1 MNFLE
6 DLFYPLRLLEN
17 KRVLLLVSGSIA
29 AYKSLELVRLL
40 FKSGASVQVV
50 MSEGAKK
57 FVTPL
62 SFEALSHHKVL
73 HDHNEKWYYNHQNA
87 LHHNHIACA
96 ANADLLIFAPLSA
109 NSLSKIAHALADNT
123 ISATF
128 LACASPKILAPSMNT
143 NMLNSPIIQSH
154 LKRLKRLKDFNHIIL
169 DTKNG
174 LLACDTK
181 GDGAMAEPLE
191 ILFKAAQTLL
201 KDAYFENREV
211 IIMGGASMEKI
222 DSVRTISNL
231 SSGIQASAL
240 ALALYFKGAKVTLI
254 ASNFPTPL
262 PKEITSVPVS
272 DTASYE
278 NALNNAANN
287 LQKHALKPLLF
298 NLAAISDYVPKTSF
312 NHKLKKSELGETLNI
327 ECVQNKDLLASINP
341 NQFVKIGFK
350 AEDDQQNAIKNA
362 QNLLKPSQDSGKDC
376 SMAALNL
383 IKDSRPFGSL
393 ENELWLFS
401 HHKTQ
406 KIPSM
411 NKLEAGFKILDFIKD
426 NAL

>member
-29 AYKSLELVRLL
+29 AYKSLELTRLL
-40 FKSGASVQVV
+40 FKSGASIQVV

-57 FVTPL
+57 FIKPL

-73 HDHNEKWYYNHQNA
+73 HDRNEKWYYNHQNK

-96 ANADLLIFAPLSA
+96 ASADLLIFAPLSA

-143 NMLNSPIIQSH
+143 NMLNSPIIQSN
-154 LKRLKRLKDFNHIIL
+154 LKRLKDSNHIIL
-169 DTKNG
+169 DTKNA

-181 GDGAMAEPLE
+181 GDGAMAELLE
-191 ILFKAAQTLL
+191 ILFKATQTLL

-211 IIMGGASMEKI
+211 IVMGGASIEKI
-222 DSVRTISNL
+222 DSVRVISNL

-262 PKEITSVPVS
+262 PKEIASVLVS

-278 NALNNAANN
+278 NALNNATKN

-298 NLAAISDYVPKTSF
+298 NLAAISDYLPKTSF
-312 NHKLKKSELGETLNI
+312 NHKLKKSKIGETLNV
-327 ECVQNKDLLASINP
+327 ECVQNKDLLAFVNP

-362 QNLLKPSQDSGKDC
+362 QNLLKPSQNNGKDC
-376 SMAALNL
+376 SVVALNL

-401 HHKTQ
+401 HKKTQ

-411 NKLEAGFKILDFIKD
+411 NKLEASFKILDFIKD

>member
-29 AYKSLELVRLL
+29 AYKSLELTRLL
-40 FKSGASVQVV
+40 FKSGASIQVV
-50 MSEGAKK
+50 MSKDAKK
-57 FVTPL
+57 FIKPL

-73 HDHNEKWYYNHQNA
+73 HDRNEKWHYNHQNK

-96 ANADLLIFAPLSA
+96 ASADLLIFAPLSA
-109 NSLSKIAHALADNT
+109 NSLSKIAHALADNIVST
-123 ISATF
+123 TF

-143 NMLNSPIIQSH
+143 NMLNSPITQSN
-154 LKRLKRLKDFNHIIL
+154 LKRLKDSNHIIL
-169 DTKNG
+169 DTQNA

-191 ILFKAAQTLL
+191 ILFKATQTLL

-211 IIMGGASMEKI
+211 IVMGGASMEKI
-222 DSVRTISNL
+222 DSVRVISNL
-231 SSGIQASAL
+231 SSGIQASTL

-254 ASNFPTPL
+254 ASSFPTPL
-262 PKEITSVPVS
+262 PKEIASVLVS

-278 NALNNAANN
+278 NALNNAAKN

-312 NHKLKKSELGETLNI
+312 NHKLKKSEIGETLNI
-327 ECVQNKDLLASINP
+327 ECVQNKDLLASVNP

-362 QNLLKPSQDSGKDC
+362 QNLLKPSQNNGKDC
-376 SMAALNL
+376 SVAALNL

-401 HHKTQ
+401 HKKTQ

-411 NKLEAGFKILDFIKD
+411 NKLEASFKILDFIKD

>member
-1 MNFLE
+1 M
-6 DLFYPLRLLEN
+6 
-17 KRVLLLVSGSIA
+17 
-29 AYKSLELVRLL
+29 
-40 FKSGASVQVV
+40 
-50 MSEGAKK
+50 
-57 FVTPL
+57 
-62 SFEALSHHKVL
+62 
-73 HDHNEKWYYNHQNA
+73 HDRNEKWYYNHQNK

-96 ANADLLIFAPLSA
+96 ASADLLIFAPLSA
-109 NSLSKIAHALADNT
+109 NSLSKIAHALADNI

-143 NMLNSPIIQSH
+143 NMLNSPITQSN
-154 LKRLKRLKDFNHIIL
+154 LKRLKDSNHIIL
-169 DTKNG
+169 DTQNG

-211 IIMGGASMEKI
+211 IIMGGASVEKI
-222 DSVRTISNL
+222 DSVRVISNL

-254 ASNFPTPL
+254 ASSFPTPL
-262 PKEITSVPVS
+262 PKEITSVSVS

-278 NALNNAANN
+278 NALNNATKN

-298 NLAAISDYVPKTSF
+298 NLAAISDYLPKTSF

-327 ECVQNKDLLASINP
+327 ECVQNKDLLASVNP

-362 QNLLKPSQDSGKDC
+362 QNLLKPSQDNGKDC
-376 SMAALNL
+376 SMVALNL

-401 HHKTQ
+401 HKKTQ

-411 NKLEAGFKILDFIKD
+411 NKLEASFKILDFIKD

>member
-29 AYKSLELVRLL
+29 AYKSLELTRLL
-40 FKSGASVQVV
+40 FKSGASIQVV
-50 MSEGAKK
+50 MSKGAKK
-57 FVTPL
+57 FIKPL

-73 HDHNEKWYYNHQNA
+73 HDRNEKWYYNHQNK

-96 ANADLLIFAPLSA
+96 ADADLLIFAPLSA
-109 NSLSKIAHALADNT
+109 NSFSKIAHALADNT

-143 NMLNSPIIQSH
+143 NMLNSPIIQSN
-154 LKRLKRLKDFNHIIL
+154 LKRLKDSNHIIL
-169 DTKNG
+169 DTKNA

-191 ILFKAAQTLL
+191 ILFKATQTLL

-211 IIMGGASMEKI
+211 IIMGGASIEKI
-222 DSVRTISNL
+222 DSVRVISNL

-254 ASNFPTPL
+254 ASSFPTPL
-262 PKEITSVPVS
+262 PKEIASVLVS

-278 NALNNAANN
+278 NALNEAAKN

-298 NLAAISDYVPKTSF
+298 NLAAISDYAPKISF
-312 NHKLKKSELGETLNI
+312 NHKLKKSEIGETLNV
-327 ECVQNKDLLASINP
+327 ECVQNKDLLASVNP

-362 QNLLKPSQDSGKDC
+362 QNLLKPSQNNGKDC
-376 SMAALNL
+376 SVIALNL

-401 HHKTQ
+401 HKKTQ

-411 NKLEAGFKILDFIKD
+411 NKLEASFKILDFIKD

>member
-29 AYKSLELVRLL
+29 AYKSLELTRLL
-40 FKSGASVQVV
+40 FKSGASIQVV
-50 MSEGAKK
+50 MSKGAKK
-57 FVTPL
+57 FIKPL

-73 HDHNEKWYYNHQNA
+73 HDRNEKWYYNHQNA

-96 ANADLLIFAPLSA
+96 ASTDLLIFAPLSA

-143 NMLNSPIIQSH
+143 NMLNSPITQSN
-154 LKRLKRLKDFNHIIL
+154 LKRLKDSNHIIL
-169 DTKNG
+169 DTKNA

-211 IIMGGASMEKI
+211 IVMGGASVEKI

-254 ASNFPTPL
+254 ASSFPTPL
-262 PKEITSVPVS
+262 PKEIASVLVS

-278 NALNNAANN
+278 NALNNAAKN
-287 LQKHALKPLLF
+287 LQQHALKPLLF
-298 NLAAISDYVPKTSF
+298 NLAAISDYAPKISF
-312 NHKLKKSELGETLNI
+312 NHKLKKSEIGETLNV

-362 QNLLKPSQDSGKDC
+362 QNLLKPSQDNGKDC
-376 SMAALNL
+376 SVVALNL

-401 HHKTQ
+401 HKKTQ

-411 NKLEAGFKILDFIKD
+411 NKLEASFKILDFIKD

>member
-29 AYKSLELVRLL
+29 AYKSLELTRLL
-40 FKSGASVQVV
+40 FKSGASIQVV

-57 FVTPL
+57 FIKPL
-62 SFEALSHHKVL
+62 SFEALSHHRVL
-73 HDHNEKWYYNHQNA
+73 HDRNEKWYYNHQNK
-87 LHHNHIACA
+87 LHHNHIACTA
-96 ANADLLIFAPLSA
+96 DADLLIFAPLSA

-143 NMLNSPIIQSH
+143 NMLNSPIIQSN
-154 LKRLKRLKDFNHIIL
+154 LKRLKDSNHIIL
-169 DTKNG
+169 DTQNA

-211 IIMGGASMEKI
+211 IIMGGASVEKI
-222 DSVRTISNL
+222 DSVRVISNL

-262 PKEITSVPVS
+262 PKEITSVLVS

-278 NALNNAANN
+278 NALNNVAKN

-298 NLAAISDYVPKTSF
+298 NLAAISDYLPKTSF
-312 NHKLKKSELGETLNI
+312 NHKLKKSKIGETLNI
-327 ECVQNKDLLASINP
+327 ECVQNKDLLASVNP

-362 QNLLKPSQDSGKDC
+362 QNLLKPSQDNGKDC
-376 SMAALNL
+376 SVAALNL

-401 HHKTQ
+401 HKKTQ

-411 NKLEAGFKILDFIKD
+411 NKLEASFKILDFIKD

>member
-29 AYKSLELVRLL
+29 AYKSLELTRLL
-40 FKSGASVQVV
+40 FKSGASIQVV
-50 MSEGAKK
+50 MSKGAKK
-57 FVTPL
+57 FIKPL

-73 HDHNEKWYYNHQNA
+73 HDRNEKWYYNHQNK

-96 ANADLLIFAPLSA
+96 ASADLLIFAPLSA

-123 ISATF
+123 ISTTF

-143 NMLNSPIIQSH
+143 NMLNSPITQSN
-154 LKRLKRLKDFNHIIL
+154 LKRLKDSNHIIL
-169 DTKNG
+169 DTQNA

-211 IIMGGASMEKI
+211 IVMGGASIEKI
-222 DSVRTISNL
+222 DSVRVISNL

-254 ASNFPTPL
+254 ASSFPTPL
-262 PKEITSVPVS
+262 PKEITSVLVS

-278 NALNNAANN
+278 NALNNATKN

-298 NLAAISDYVPKTSF
+298 NLAAISDYTPKTSF
-312 NHKLKKSELGETLNI
+312 NYKLKKSEIGETLNV
-327 ECVQNKDLLASINP
+327 ECVQNKDLLASVNP

-362 QNLLKPSQDSGKDC
+362 QNLLKPSQDNGKDC
-376 SMAALNL
+376 SVVALNL

-401 HHKTQ
+401 HKKTQ

-411 NKLEAGFKILDFIKD
+411 NKLEASFKILDFIKD

>member
-29 AYKSLELVRLL
+29 AYKSLELTRLL
-40 FKSGASVQVV
+40 FKSGASIQVV
-50 MSEGAKK
+50 MSEGAQK
-57 FVTPL
+57 FIKPL
-62 SFEALSHHKVL
+62 SFEALSHHRVL
-73 HDHNEKWYYNHQNA
+73 HDRNEKWYYNHQNK

-96 ANADLLIFAPLSA
+96 ASADLLIFAPLSA
-109 NSLSKIAHALADNT
+109 NSLSKIAHALADNI

-143 NMLNSPIIQSH
+143 NMLNSPIIQSN
-154 LKRLKRLKDFNHIIL
+154 LKRLKDSNHIIL
-169 DTKNG
+169 DTQNA

-191 ILFKAAQTLL
+191 ILFKATQTLL

-211 IIMGGASMEKI
+211 IVMGGASVEKI
-222 DSVRTISNL
+222 DSVRIISNL

-254 ASNFPTPL
+254 ASSFPTPL
-262 PKEITSVPVS
+262 PKEITSVLVS
-272 DTASYE
+272 DTTSYE
-278 NALNNAANN
+278 NALNNAAKN

-312 NHKLKKSELGETLNI
+312 SHKLKKSELGETLNV
-327 ECVQNKDLLASINP
+327 ECVQNKDLLASVNP

-362 QNLLKPSQDSGKDC
+362 QNLLKPSQDNGKDC
-376 SMAALNL
+376 SVVALNL

-401 HHKTQ
+401 HKKTQ

-411 NKLEAGFKILDFIKD
+411 NKLEASFKILDFIKD

>member
-29 AYKSLELVRLL
+29 AYKSLELTRLL
-40 FKSGASVQVV
+40 FKSGASIQVV

-57 FVTPL
+57 FIKPL

-73 HDHNEKWYYNHQNA
+73 HDRNEKWYYNHQNK

-96 ANADLLIFAPLSA
+96 ASADLLIFAPLSA
-109 NSLSKIAHALADNT
+109 NSLSKIAHALADN
-123 ISATF
+123 IVSATF

-143 NMLNSPIIQSH
+143 NMLNSPITQSN
-154 LKRLKRLKDFNHIIL
+154 LKRLKDTNHIIL
-169 DTKNG
+169 DTKNA

-211 IIMGGASMEKI
+211 IIMGGASVEKI
-222 DSVRTISNL
+222 DSVRVISNL

-254 ASNFPTPL
+254 ASSFPTPL
-262 PKEITSVPVS
+262 PKEIASVLVS

-278 NALNNAANN
+278 NALNNAAKN

-298 NLAAISDYVPKTSF
+298 NLAAISDYLPKTSF
-312 NHKLKKSELGETLNI
+312 NHKLKKSEIGETLNV
-327 ECVQNKDLLASINP
+327 ECVQNKDLLASVNP

-362 QNLLKPSQDSGKDC
+362 QNLLKPSQDNGKDC
-376 SMAALNL
+376 SVAALNL

-401 HHKTQ
+401 HKKTQ

-411 NKLEAGFKILDFIKD
+411 NKLEASFKILDFIKD

>member
-29 AYKSLELVRLL
+29 AYKSLELTRLL
-40 FKSGASVQVV
+40 FKSGASIQVV

-57 FVTPL
+57 FIKPL

-73 HDHNEKWYYNHQNA
+73 HDRNEKWYYNHQNK
-87 LHHNHIACA
+87 LHHNHIACTA
-96 ANADLLIFAPLSA
+96 SADLLIFAPLSA

-143 NMLNSPIIQSH
+143 NMLNSPIIQSN
-154 LKRLKRLKDFNHIIL
+154 LKRLKDSNHIIL
-169 DTKNG
+169 DTQNA

-191 ILFKAAQTLL
+191 ILFKASQTLL

-211 IIMGGASMEKI
+211 IVMGGASVEKI
-222 DSVRTISNL
+222 DSVRVISNL

-262 PKEITSVPVS
+262 PKEIASVLVS

-278 NALNNAANN
+278 NALNNAAKN

-298 NLAAISDYVPKTSF
+298 NLAAISDYLPKTSF
-312 NHKLKKSELGETLNI
+312 SHKLKKSELGETLNV
-327 ECVQNKDLLASINP
+327 ECVQNKDLLASVNP

-362 QNLLKPSQDSGKDC
+362 QNLLKPSQDNGKDC
-376 SMAALNL
+376 SVVALNL

-393 ENELWLFS
+393 DNELWLFS
-401 HHKTQ
+401 HKKTQ

-411 NKLEAGFKILDFIKD
+411 NKLEASFKILDFIKD

>member
-29 AYKSLELVRLL
+29 AYKSLELTRLL
-40 FKSGASVQVV
+40 FKSGASIQVV

-57 FVTPL
+57 FIKPL

-73 HDHNEKWYYNHQNA
+73 HDRNEKWYYNHQNK

-96 ANADLLIFAPLSA
+96 ASADLLIFAPLSA

-143 NMLNSPIIQSH
+143 NMLNSPIIQSN
-154 LKRLKRLKDFNHIIL
+154 LKRLKDSNHIIL
-169 DTKNG
+169 DTKNA

-211 IIMGGASMEKI
+211 IVMGGASIEKI
-222 DSVRTISNL
+222 DSVRVISNL

-262 PKEITSVPVS
+262 PKEIASVLVS

-278 NALNNAANN
+278 NALNNATKN

-298 NLAAISDYVPKTSF
+298 NLAAISDYLPKTSF
-312 NHKLKKSELGETLNI
+312 SHKLKKSEIGETLNV
-327 ECVQNKDLLASINP
+327 ECVQNKDLLASVNP

-362 QNLLKPSQDSGKDC
+362 QNLLKPSQDNGKDC
-376 SMAALNL
+376 SVAALNL

-401 HHKTQ
+401 HKKTQ

-411 NKLEAGFKILDFIKD
+411 NKLEASFKILDFIKD

>member
-17 KRVLLLVSGSIA
+17 KCVLLLVSGSIA

-40 FKSGASVQVV
+40 FKSGASIQVV
-50 MSEGAKK
+50 MSKGAQK
-57 FVTPL
+57 FIKPL

-73 HDHNEKWYYNHQNA
+73 HDRNEKWYYNHQNA

-96 ANADLLIFAPLSA
+96 ASADLLIFAPLSA
-109 NSLSKIAHALADNT
+109 NSLSKIAHALADNIVST
-123 ISATF
+123 TF

-143 NMLNSPIIQSH
+143 NMLNSPITQSN
-154 LKRLKRLKDFNHIIL
+154 LKRLKDSNHIIL
-169 DTKNG
+169 DTQNG

-211 IIMGGASMEKI
+211 IVMGGASMEKI
-222 DSVRTISNL
+222 DSVRIISNL

-262 PKEITSVPVS
+262 PKEITSVSVS

-298 NLAAISDYVPKTSF
+298 NLAAISDYLPKTSF
-312 NHKLKKSELGETLNI
+312 KHKLKKSEIGETLNI
-327 ECVQNKDLLASINP
+327 ECVQNKDLLASVNP

-362 QNLLKPSQDSGKDC
+362 QNLLKPFQDNGKDC
-376 SMAALNL
+376 SVAALNL

-401 HHKTQ
+401 HQKTQ

-411 NKLEAGFKILDFIKD
+411 NKLEASFKILDFIKD

>member
-17 KRVLLLVSGSIA
+17 KHVLLLVSGSIA
-29 AYKSLELVRLL
+29 AYKSLELTRLL
-40 FKSGASVQVV
+40 FKSGASIQVV
-50 MSEGAKK
+50 MSKGAKK
-57 FVTPL
+57 FIKPL

-73 HDHNEKWYYNHQNA
+73 HDRNEKWYYNHQNK

-96 ANADLLIFAPLSA
+96 ASADLLIFAPLSA

-143 NMLNSPIIQSH
+143 NMLNSPIIQSN
-154 LKRLKRLKDFNHIIL
+154 LKRLKDSNHIIL
-169 DTKNG
+169 DTKNA

-191 ILFKAAQTLL
+191 ILFKASQTLL

-211 IIMGGASMEKI
+211 IVMGGASIEKI
-222 DSVRTISNL
+222 DSVRVISNL

-254 ASNFPTPL
+254 ASSFPTPL
-262 PKEITSVPVS
+262 PKEIASVLVS

-278 NALNNAANN
+278 NALNNAAKN

-298 NLAAISDYVPKTSF
+298 NLAAISDYLPKTSF
-312 NHKLKKSELGETLNI
+312 NHKLKKSELGETLNV
-327 ECVQNKDLLASINP
+327 ECVQNKDLLASVNP

-362 QNLLKPSQDSGKDC
+362 QNLLKPSQDNGKDC
-376 SMAALNL
+376 SVAALNL

-401 HHKTQ
+401 HKKTQ

-411 NKLEAGFKILDFIKD
+411 NKLEASFKILDFIKD

>member
-29 AYKSLELVRLL
+29 AYKSLELTRLL
-40 FKSGASVQVV
+40 FKSGASIQVV
-50 MSEGAKK
+50 MSKSAKK
-57 FVTPL
+57 FIKPL

-73 HDHNEKWYYNHQNA
+73 HDRNEKWYYNHQNA

-96 ANADLLIFAPLSA
+96 ASADLLIFAPLSA
-109 NSLSKIAHALADNT
+109 NSLSKITHALADNT

-143 NMLNSPIIQSH
+143 NMLHSPIIQSH
-154 LKRLKRLKDFNHIIL
+154 LKRLKDSNHIVL
-169 DTKNG
+169 DTQNA

-191 ILFKAAQTLL
+191 ILFKATQTLL

-211 IIMGGASMEKI
+211 IIMGGASIEKI
-222 DSVRTISNL
+222 DSVRVISNL

-262 PKEITSVPVS
+262 PKEITSVLVS

-278 NALNNAANN
+278 NALNSAANN

-312 NHKLKKSELGETLNI
+312 NHKLKKSEIGETLNI
-327 ECVQNKDLLASINP
+327 ECVQNKDLLASVNP

-350 AEDDQQNAIKNA
+350 AEDDQQNAMQNA
-362 QNLLKPSQDSGKDC
+362 QNLLKPFQDNGKDC
-376 SMAALNL
+376 SVAALNL

-401 HHKTQ
+401 HKKTQ

-411 NKLEAGFKILDFIKD
+411 NKLEASFKILDFIKD

>member
-40 FKSGASVQVV
+40 FKSGASIQVV

-57 FVTPL
+57 FIKPL

-73 HDHNEKWYYNHQNA
+73 HDRNEKWYYNHQNK

-96 ANADLLIFAPLSA
+96 ASADLLIFAPLSA

-143 NMLNSPIIQSH
+143 NMLNSPIIQSN
-154 LKRLKRLKDFNHIIL
+154 LKRLKDSNHIIL
-169 DTKNG
+169 DTKNA

-191 ILFKAAQTLL
+191 ILFKASQTLL

-211 IIMGGASMEKI
+211 IVMGGASVEKI
-222 DSVRTISNL
+222 DSVRVISNL

-254 ASNFPTPL
+254 ASSFPTPL
-262 PKEITSVPVS
+262 PKEIASVLVS

-278 NALNNAANN
+278 NALNKTAKN
-287 LQKHALKPLLF
+287 LKKHALKPLLF
-298 NLAAISDYVPKTSF
+298 NLAAISDYLPKTSF
-312 NHKLKKSELGETLNI
+312 NHKLKKSELGETLNV
-327 ECVQNKDLLASINP
+327 ECVQNKDLLASVNP

-362 QNLLKPSQDSGKDC
+362 QNLLKPSQDNGKDC
-376 SMAALNL
+376 SVAALNL

-401 HHKTQ
+401 HKKTQ

-411 NKLEAGFKILDFIKD
+411 NKLEASFKILDFIKD

>member
-29 AYKSLELVRLL
+29 AYKSLELTRLL
-40 FKSGASVQVV
+40 FKSGASIQVV
-50 MSEGAKK
+50 MSKGAKK
-57 FVTPL
+57 FIKPL

-73 HDHNEKWYYNHQNA
+73 HDRNEKWYYNHQNK

-96 ANADLLIFAPLSA
+96 ASADLLIFAPLSA

-143 NMLNSPIIQSH
+143 NMLNSPITQSN
-154 LKRLKRLKDFNHIIL
+154 LKRLKDSNHIIL
-169 DTKNG
+169 DTKNA

-211 IIMGGASMEKI
+211 IVMGGASMEKI
-222 DSVRTISNL
+222 DSVRVISNL

-254 ASNFPTPL
+254 ASSFPTPL
-262 PKEITSVPVS
+262 PKEIISVLVS

-278 NALNNAANN
+278 NALNNAAKN

-298 NLAAISDYVPKTSF
+298 NLAAISDYTPKISF
-312 NHKLKKSELGETLNI
+312 NHKLKKSEIGETLNI
-327 ECVQNKDLLASINP
+327 ECVQNKDLLASVNP

-362 QNLLKPSQDSGKDC
+362 QNLLKPSQDNGKDC
-376 SMAALNL
+376 SVAALNL

-393 ENELWLFS
+393 DNELWLFS
-401 HHKTQ
+401 HKKTQ

-411 NKLEAGFKILDFIKD
+411 NKLEASFKILDFIKD

>member
-17 KRVLLLVSGSIA
+17 RRVLLLVSGSIA
-29 AYKSLELVRLL
+29 AYKSLELTRLL
-40 FKSGASVQVV
+40 FKSGASIQVV
-50 MSEGAKK
+50 MSEGAQK
-57 FVTPL
+57 FIKPL

-73 HDHNEKWYYNHQNA
+73 HDRNEKWYYNHQNK

-96 ANADLLIFAPLSA
+96 ASADLLIFAPLSA

-143 NMLNSPIIQSH
+143 NMLNSPIIQSN
-154 LKRLKRLKDFNHIIL
+154 LKRLKDSNHIIL
-169 DTKNG
+169 DTKNA

-181 GDGAMAEPLE
+181 GDGAMVEPLE
-191 ILFKAAQTLL
+191 ILFKASQTLL

-211 IIMGGASMEKI
+211 IVMGGASIEKI
-222 DSVRTISNL
+222 DSVRVISNL

-254 ASNFPTPL
+254 ASSFPTPL
-262 PKEITSVPVS
+262 PKEIASVLVS

-278 NALNNAANN
+278 NALNNAAKN

-298 NLAAISDYVPKTSF
+298 NLAAISDYLPKTSF
-312 NHKLKKSELGETLNI
+312 NHKLKKSELGETLNV

-362 QNLLKPSQDSGKDC
+362 QNLLKPSQDNGKDC
-376 SMAALNL
+376 SVAALNL

-401 HHKTQ
+401 HKKTQ

-411 NKLEAGFKILDFIKD
+411 NKLEASFKILDFIKD

>member
-40 FKSGASVQVV
+40 FKSGASIQVV
-50 MSEGAKK
+50 MSKGAKK
-57 FVTPL
+57 FIKPL

-96 ANADLLIFAPLSA
+96 ANSDLLIFAPLSA

-154 LKRLKRLKDFNHIIL
+154 LKRLKDFNHIIL
-169 DTKNG
+169 DTQNG

-181 GDGAMAEPLE
+181 GNGAMAEPLE

-201 KDAYFENREV
+201 KDAYFTNREA
-211 IIMGGASMEKI
+211 IIMGGASIEKI

-262 PKEITSVPVS
+262 PKEITSVLVS

-287 LQKHALKPLLF
+287 KHALKPLLL

-362 QNLLKPSQDSGKDC
+362 QNLLKPSQDNGKDC
-376 SMAALNL
+376 SMVALNL

>member
-29 AYKSLELVRLL
+29 AYKSLELTRLL
-40 FKSGASVQVV
+40 FKSGASIQVV
-50 MSEGAKK
+50 MSKGAKK
-57 FVTPL
+57 FIKPL

-73 HDHNEKWYYNHQNA
+73 HDRNEKWYYNHQNK
-87 LHHNHIACA
+87 LHHNHIACTA
-96 ANADLLIFAPLSA
+96 SADLLIFAPLSA
-109 NSLSKIAHALADNT
+109 NSLSKIAHALADN
-123 ISATF
+123 IVSATF

-154 LKRLKRLKDFNHIIL
+154 LKRLKDSNHIIL

-211 IIMGGASMEKI
+211 IVMGGASVEKI
-222 DSVRTISNL
+222 DSVRVISNL

-254 ASNFPTPL
+254 TSNFPTPL
-262 PKEITSVPVS
+262 PKEIASVLVS

-298 NLAAISDYVPKTSF
+298 NLAAISDYAPKISF
-312 NHKLKKSELGETLNI
+312 NHKLKKSEIGETLNI
-327 ECVQNKDLLASINP
+327 ECVQNKDLLASVNP

-362 QNLLKPSQDSGKDC
+362 QNLLKPSQDNGKDC
-376 SMAALNL
+376 SVAALNL

-401 HHKTQ
+401 HKKTQ

-411 NKLEAGFKILDFIKD
+411 NKLEASFKILDFIKD

>member
-29 AYKSLELVRLL
+29 AYKSLELTRLL
-40 FKSGASVQVV
+40 FKSGASIQVV
-50 MSEGAKK
+50 MSKGAQK
-57 FVTPL
+57 FIKPL

-73 HDHNEKWYYNHQNA
+73 HDRNEKWYYNHQNK

-96 ANADLLIFAPLSA
+96 ASADLLIFAPLSA

-143 NMLNSPIIQSH
+143 NMLNSPITQSN
-154 LKRLKRLKDFNHIIL
+154 LKRLKDSNHIIL
-169 DTKNG
+169 DTKNA

-191 ILFKAAQTLL
+191 ILFKATQTLL

-211 IIMGGASMEKI
+211 IVMGGASVEKI
-222 DSVRTISNL
+222 DSVRVISNL

-254 ASNFPTPL
+254 ASSFPTPL
-262 PKEITSVPVS
+262 PKEIASVLVS

-278 NALNNAANN
+278 NALNNAAKN

-298 NLAAISDYVPKTSF
+298 NLAAISDYLPKTSF
-312 NHKLKKSELGETLNI
+312 NHKLKKSEIGETLNV
-327 ECVQNKDLLASINP
+327 ECVQNKDLLASVNP

-362 QNLLKPSQDSGKDC
+362 QNLLKPSQDNGKDC
-376 SMAALNL
+376 SVAALNL

-393 ENELWLFS
+393 DNELWLFS
-401 HHKTQ
+401 HKKTQ

-411 NKLEAGFKILDFIKD
+411 NKLEASFKILDFIKD

>member
-109 NSLSKIAHALADNT
+109 NSLSKIAHALADNI

-154 LKRLKRLKDFNHIIL
+154 LKRLKDFNHIIL
-169 DTKNG
+169 DTQNG

-181 GDGAMAEPLE
+181 GNGAMAEPLE
-191 ILFKAAQTLL
+191 ILFKATQTLL
-201 KDAYFENREV
+201 KDAYFTNREA
-211 IIMGGASMEKI
+211 IIMGGASIEKI

-262 PKEITSVPVS
+262 PKEIKSVPVS

-287 LQKHALKPLLF
+287 KHALKPLLF

-362 QNLLKPSQDSGKDC
+362 QNLLKPFKDNGKDC

>member
-40 FKSGASVQVV
+40 FKSGASIQVV
-50 MSEGAKK
+50 MSKGAKK
-57 FVTPL
+57 FIKPL

-73 HDHNEKWYYNHQNA
+73 HDRNEKWYYNHQNK

-96 ANADLLIFAPLSA
+96 TSADLLIFAPLSA

-143 NMLNSPIIQSH
+143 NMLNSPITQSN
-154 LKRLKRLKDFNHIIL
+154 LKRLKDSNHIIL
-169 DTKNG
+169 DTQNA

-181 GDGAMAEPLE
+181 GDGAMADPLE
-191 ILFKAAQTLL
+191 ILFKATQTLL

-211 IIMGGASMEKI
+211 IVMGGASVEKI

-254 ASNFPTPL
+254 ASSFPTPL
-262 PKEITSVPVS
+262 PKEIASVLVS

-278 NALNNAANN
+278 NALNNAAKN

-298 NLAAISDYVPKTSF
+298 NLAAISDYLPKMSF
-312 NHKLKKSELGETLNI
+312 NHKLKKSEIGETLNI
-327 ECVQNKDLLASINP
+327 ECVQNKDLLASVNP

-350 AEDDQQNAIKNA
+350 AEDDQQNAIKNV
-362 QNLLKPSQDSGKDC
+362 QNLLKPSQDNGKDC
-376 SMAALNL
+376 SVAALNL

-393 ENELWLFS
+393 DNELWLFS
-401 HHKTQ
+401 HKKTQ

-411 NKLEAGFKILDFIKD
+411 NKLEASFKILDFIKD

>member
-1 MNFLE
+1 M
-6 DLFYPLRLLEN
+6 
-17 KRVLLLVSGSIA
+17 SGSIA
-29 AYKSLELVRLL
+29 AYKSLELTRLL
-40 FKSGASVQVV
+40 FKSGASIQVV
-50 MSEGAKK
+50 MSEGVQK
-57 FVTPL
+57 FIKPL

-73 HDHNEKWYYNHQNA
+73 HDRNEKWYYNHQNK

-96 ANADLLIFAPLSA
+96 ASADLLIFAPLSA
-109 NSLSKIAHALADNT
+109 NSLSKIAHALADNI

-154 LKRLKRLKDFNHIIL
+154 LKRLKDSNHIIL
-169 DTKNG
+169 DTQNA

-211 IIMGGASMEKI
+211 IVMGGASVEKI
-222 DSVRTISNL
+222 DSVRVISNL

-254 ASNFPTPL
+254 ASSFPTPL

-278 NALNNAANN
+278 NALNNAAKN

-312 NHKLKKSELGETLNI
+312 NHKLKKSEIGETLNV
-327 ECVQNKDLLASINP
+327 ECVQNRDLLASVNP

-362 QNLLKPSQDSGKDC
+362 QNLLKPSQNNGKDC
-376 SMAALNL
+376 SVAALNL

-401 HHKTQ
+401 HKKTQ

-411 NKLEAGFKILDFIKD
+411 NKLEASFKILDFIKD

>member
-29 AYKSLELVRLL
+29 AYKSLELTRLL
-40 FKSGASVQVV
+40 FKSGASIQVV
-50 MSEGAKK
+50 MSKGAKK
-57 FVTPL
+57 FIKPL

-73 HDHNEKWYYNHQNA
+73 HDRNEKWYYDYQNK

-96 ANADLLIFAPLSA
+96 ASTDLLIFAPLSA
-109 NSLSKIAHALADNT
+109 NSLSKIAHALADN
-123 ISATF
+123 IVSATF
-128 LACASPKILAPSMNT
+128 LACPSPKILAPSMNT
-143 NMLNSPIIQSH
+143 NMLNSPITQSN
-154 LKRLKRLKDFNHIIL
+154 LKRLKDSNHIIL
-169 DTKNG
+169 DTQNA

-211 IIMGGASMEKI
+211 IVMGGASVEKI

-254 ASNFPTPL
+254 ASSFPTPL
-262 PKEITSVPVS
+262 PKEITSVLVS

-278 NALNNAANN
+278 NALNNAAKN

-298 NLAAISDYVPKTSF
+298 NLAAISDYLPKTSF
-312 NHKLKKSELGETLNI
+312 NYKLKKSEIGETLNI
-327 ECVQNKDLLASINP
+327 ECVQNKDLLASVNP

-362 QNLLKPSQDSGKDC
+362 QNLLKPSQDNGKDC
-376 SMAALNL
+376 SVVALNL

-393 ENELWLFS
+393 DNELWLFS
-401 HHKTQ
+401 HK
-406 KIPSM
+406 KPKKS
-411 NKLEAGFKILDFIKD
+411 LP
-426 NAL
+426 

>member
-29 AYKSLELVRLL
+29 AYKSLELTRLL
-40 FKSGASVQVV
+40 FKSGASIQVV
-50 MSEGAKK
+50 MSEGAQK
-57 FVTPL
+57 FIKPL

-73 HDHNEKWYYNHQNA
+73 HDRNEKWYYNHQNK

-96 ANADLLIFAPLSA
+96 ASADLLIFAPLSA

-143 NMLNSPIIQSH
+143 NMLNSSITQSN
-154 LKRLKRLKDFNHIIL
+154 LKRLKDSNHIIL
-169 DTKNG
+169 DTKNA

-191 ILFKAAQTLL
+191 ILFKASQTLL

-211 IIMGGASMEKI
+211 IVMGGASVEKI
-222 DSVRTISNL
+222 DSVRVISNL

-240 ALALYFKGAKVTLI
+240 AIALYFKGAKVTLI

-262 PKEITSVPVS
+262 PKEITSVLVS

-278 NALNNAANN
+278 NALNNAAKN

-312 NHKLKKSELGETLNI
+312 NHKLKKSEIGQTLNV
-327 ECVQNKDLLASINP
+327 ECVQNKDLLASVNP

-362 QNLLKPSQDSGKDC
+362 QNLLKPSQDNGKDC
-376 SMAALNL
+376 SVVALNL

-401 HHKTQ
+401 HKKTQ

-411 NKLEAGFKILDFIKD
+411 NKLEASFKILDFIKD

>member
-29 AYKSLELVRLL
+29 AYKSLELTRLL
-40 FKSGASVQVV
+40 FKSGASIQVV
-50 MSEGAKK
+50 MSEGAQK
-57 FVTPL
+57 FIKPL

-73 HDHNEKWYYNHQNA
+73 HDRNEKWYYNHQNK

-96 ANADLLIFAPLSA
+96 ADADLLIFAPLSA
-109 NSLSKIAHALADNT
+109 NSLSKIAHALADNI

-143 NMLNSPIIQSH
+143 NMLNSPITQSN
-154 LKRLKRLKDFNHIIL
+154 LKRLKDSNHIIL
-169 DTKNG
+169 DTQNA

-191 ILFKAAQTLL
+191 ILFKATQTLL

-211 IIMGGASMEKI
+211 IVMGGASIEKI
-222 DSVRTISNL
+222 DSVRVISNL

-262 PKEITSVPVS
+262 PKEIASVLVS

-278 NALNNAANN
+278 NALNNAAKN

-298 NLAAISDYVPKTSF
+298 NLAAISDYLPKTSF
-312 NHKLKKSELGETLNI
+312 NHKLKKSELGQTLNV
-327 ECVQNKDLLASINP
+327 ECVQNKDLLASVNP

-362 QNLLKPSQDSGKDC
+362 QNLLKPSQDNGKDC
-376 SMAALNL
+376 SVVALNL

-401 HHKTQ
+401 HKKTQ

-411 NKLEAGFKILDFIKD
+411 NKLEASFKILDFIKD

>member
-40 FKSGASVQVV
+40 FKSGASIQVV
-50 MSEGAKK
+50 MSKGAKK
-57 FVTPL
+57 FIKPL

-73 HDHNEKWYYNHQNA
+73 HDRNEKWYYNHQNA

-96 ANADLLIFAPLSA
+96 ASADLLIFAPLSA
-109 NSLSKIAHALADNT
+109 NSLSKIAHALADN
-123 ISATF
+123 IVSATF

-143 NMLNSPIIQSH
+143 NMLNSPITQSN
-154 LKRLKRLKDFNHIIL
+154 LKRLKDSNHIVL

-211 IIMGGASMEKI
+211 IVMGGASVEKI
-222 DSVRTISNL
+222 DSVRIISNL

-254 ASNFPTPL
+254 ASSFPTPL

-298 NLAAISDYVPKTSF
+298 NLAAISDYLPKTSF
-312 NHKLKKSELGETLNI
+312 NYKLKKSEIGETLNV
-327 ECVQNKDLLASINP
+327 ECVQNKDLLASVNS

-362 QNLLKPSQDSGKDC
+362 QNLLKPFKDNGKDC
-376 SMAALNL
+376 SVAALNL

-411 NKLEAGFKILDFIKD
+411 NKLEASFKILDFIKD

>member
-29 AYKSLELVRLL
+29 AYKSLELTRLL
-40 FKSGASVQVV
+40 FKSGASIQVV
-50 MSEGAKK
+50 MSKGAKK
-57 FVTPL
+57 FIKPL

-73 HDHNEKWYYNHQNA
+73 HDRNEKWYYNHQNA

-96 ANADLLIFAPLSA
+96 ASADLLIFAPLSA

-143 NMLNSPIIQSH
+143 NMLNSPITQSN
-154 LKRLKRLKDFNHIIL
+154 LKRLKDSNHIIL
-169 DTKNG
+169 DTKNA

-211 IIMGGASMEKI
+211 IVMGGASVEKI

-254 ASNFPTPL
+254 ASSFPTPL
-262 PKEITSVPVS
+262 PKEIASVLVS

-278 NALNNAANN
+278 NALNNAAKN
-287 LQKHALKPLLF
+287 LQQHALKPLLF
-298 NLAAISDYVPKTSF
+298 NLAAISDYAPKISF
-312 NHKLKKSELGETLNI
+312 NHKLKKSEIGETLNV

-362 QNLLKPSQDSGKDC
+362 QNLLKPSQDNGKDC
-376 SMAALNL
+376 SVVALNL

-401 HHKTQ
+401 HKKTQ

-411 NKLEAGFKILDFIKD
+411 NKLEASFKILDFIKD

>member
-29 AYKSLELVRLL
+29 AYKSLELTRLL
-40 FKSGASVQVV
+40 FKSGASIQVV

-57 FVTPL
+57 FIKPL

-73 HDHNEKWYYNHQNA
+73 HDRNEKWYYNHQNK

-96 ANADLLIFAPLSA
+96 ANSDLLIFAPLSA
-109 NSLSKIAHALADNT
+109 NSLSKIAHALADN
-123 ISATF
+123 IVSATF

-143 NMLNSPIIQSH
+143 NMLNSPITQSN
-154 LKRLKRLKDFNHIIL
+154 LKRLKDSNHIIL
-169 DTKNG
+169 DTQNG

-181 GDGAMAEPLE
+181 GEGAMAEPLE
-191 ILFKAAQTLL
+191 ILFKATQTLL

-211 IIMGGASMEKI
+211 IIMGGASVEKI

-262 PKEITSVPVS
+262 PKEIASVLVS

-278 NALNNAANN
+278 NALNNAAKN

-298 NLAAISDYVPKTSF
+298 NLAAISDYLPKTSF
-312 NHKLKKSELGETLNI
+312 NHKLKKSEIGETLNI
-327 ECVQNKDLLASINP
+327 ECVQNKDLLASVDP

-362 QNLLKPSQDSGKDC
+362 QNLLKPFQDNGKDC
-376 SMAALNL
+376 SVAALNL

-401 HHKTQ
+401 HKKTQ

-411 NKLEAGFKILDFIKD
+411 NKLEASFKILDFIKD

>member
-29 AYKSLELVRLL
+29 AYKSLELTRLL
-40 FKSGASVQVV
+40 FKSGASIQVV
-50 MSEGAKK
+50 MSESAQK
-57 FVTPL
+57 FIKPL

-73 HDHNEKWYYNHQNA
+73 HDRNEKWYYNHQNK

-96 ANADLLIFAPLSA
+96 ASADLLIFAPLSA

-143 NMLNSPIIQSH
+143 NMLNSPIIQSN
-154 LKRLKRLKDFNHIIL
+154 LKRLKDSNHIIL
-169 DTKNG
+169 DTKNA

-211 IIMGGASMEKI
+211 IVMGGASVEKI
-222 DSVRTISNL
+222 DSVRVISNL

-254 ASNFPTPL
+254 ASSFPTPL
-262 PKEITSVPVS
+262 PKEIASVLVS

-278 NALNNAANN
+278 NALNNAAKN

-298 NLAAISDYVPKTSF
+298 NLAAISDYLPKTSF
-312 NHKLKKSELGETLNI
+312 NHKLKKSEIGETLNV
-327 ECVQNKDLLASINP
+327 ECVQNKDLLASVNP

-362 QNLLKPSQDSGKDC
+362 QNLLKPSQDNGKDC
-376 SMAALNL
+376 SVAALNL

-401 HHKTQ
+401 HK
-406 KIPSM
+406 KPKKSPP
-411 NKLEAGFKILDFIKD
+411 
-426 NAL
+426 

>member
-50 MSEGAKK
+50 MSKGAKK
-57 FVTPL
+57 FIKPL

-73 HDHNEKWYYNHQNA
+73 HDRNEKWYYNHQNK

-109 NSLSKIAHALADNT
+109 NSLSKIAHALADNIVST
-123 ISATF
+123 TF

-143 NMLNSPIIQSH
+143 NMLNSPIVQSH
-154 LKRLKRLKDFNHIIL
+154 LKRLKDSNHIIL
-169 DTKNG
+169 DTKNA

-201 KDAYFENREV
+201 KDSYFENREV
-211 IIMGGASMEKI
+211 IVMGGASIEKI
-222 DSVRTISNL
+222 DSVRVISNL
-231 SSGIQASAL
+231 SSGIQASTL

-254 ASNFPTPL
+254 ASSFPTPL
-262 PKEITSVPVS
+262 PKGIKSVLVS

-278 NALNNAANN
+278 NALNNAAKN

-298 NLAAISDYVPKTSF
+298 NLAAISDYLPKTSF

-327 ECVQNKDLLASINP
+327 ECVQNKDLLASVNP

-350 AEDDQQNAIKNA
+350 AEDDQQNTMQNA
-362 QNLLKPSQDSGKDC
+362 QNLLKPFQDNGKDC
-376 SMAALNL
+376 SVAALNL

-401 HHKTQ
+401 HKKTQ

-411 NKLEAGFKILDFIKD
+411 NKLEASFKILDFIKD

>member
-29 AYKSLELVRLL
+29 AYKSLELTRLL
-40 FKSGASVQVV
+40 FKSGASIQVV
-50 MSEGAKK
+50 MSKGAQK
-57 FVTPL
+57 FIKPL

-73 HDHNEKWYYNHQNA
+73 HDRNEKWYYNHQNK

-143 NMLNSPIIQSH
+143 NMLHSPIIQSN
-154 LKRLKRLKDFNHIIL
+154 LKRLKDSNHIIL
-169 DTKNG
+169 DTQNG

-211 IIMGGASMEKI
+211 IVMGGASMEKI
-222 DSVRTISNL
+222 DSVRVISNL

-262 PKEITSVPVS
+262 PKEIASVSVS

-278 NALNNAANN
+278 NALNEVAKN
-287 LQKHALKPLLF
+287 LQQHALKPLLF

-312 NHKLKKSELGETLNI
+312 NHKLKKSEIGETLNV
-327 ECVQNKDLLASINP
+327 ECVQNKDLLASVNP

-350 AEDDQQNAIKNA
+350 AEDNQQNAIKNA
-362 QNLLKPSQDSGKDC
+362 QNLLKPSQDNGKDC
-376 SMAALNL
+376 SVVALNL

-401 HHKTQ
+401 HKKTQ

-411 NKLEAGFKILDFIKD
+411 NKLEASFKILDFIKD

>member
-29 AYKSLELVRLL
+29 AYKSLELTRLL
-40 FKSGASVQVV
+40 FKSGASIQVV
-50 MSEGAKK
+50 MSKGAKK
-57 FVTPL
+57 FIKPL

-73 HDHNEKWYYNHQNA
+73 HDRNEKWYYNHQNK

-96 ANADLLIFAPLSA
+96 TNADLLIFAPLSA
-109 NSLSKIAHALADNT
+109 NSLSKIAHALADNI

-143 NMLNSPIIQSH
+143 NMLNSPITQSN
-154 LKRLKRLKDFNHIIL
+154 LKRLKDSNHIIL
-169 DTKNG
+169 DTKNA

-191 ILFKAAQTLL
+191 ILFKATQTLL

-211 IIMGGASMEKI
+211 IIMGGASVEKI
-222 DSVRTISNL
+222 DSVRVISNL

-240 ALALYFKGAKVTLI
+240 ALALYFKGAKITLI
-254 ASNFPTPL
+254 ASSFPTPL
-262 PKEITSVPVS
+262 PKEIASVSVS

-278 NALNNAANN
+278 NALNNASKN

-298 NLAAISDYVPKTSF
+298 NLAAISDYAPKTSF
-312 NHKLKKSELGETLNI
+312 NHKLKKSEIGETLNI
-327 ECVQNKDLLASINP
+327 ECVQNKDLLASVNP

-362 QNLLKPSQDSGKDC
+362 QNLLKPFKDNGKDC
-376 SMAALNL
+376 SVAALNL

-401 HHKTQ
+401 HQKTQ

-411 NKLEAGFKILDFIKD
+411 NKLEASFKILDFIKD

>member
-40 FKSGASVQVV
+40 FKSGASIQVV
-50 MSEGAKK
+50 MSKGAKK
-57 FVTPL
+57 FIKPL
-62 SFEALSHHKVL
+62 SFEALSHYKVL
-73 HDHNEKWYYNHQNA
+73 HDRNEKWYYNHQNK

-96 ANADLLIFAPLSA
+96 TNADLLIFAPLSA
-109 NSLSKIAHALADNT
+109 NSLSKIAHALADNI

-128 LACASPKILAPSMNT
+128 LACTSPKILAPSMNT
-143 NMLNSPIIQSH
+143 NMLNSPITQSN
-154 LKRLKRLKDFNHIIL
+154 LKRLKDTNHIIL
-169 DTKNG
+169 DTQNA

-191 ILFKAAQTLL
+191 ILFKATQTLL

-211 IIMGGASMEKI
+211 IIMGGASVEKI
-222 DSVRTISNL
+222 DSVRVISNL

-240 ALALYFKGAKVTLI
+240 ALALYFKGAKITLI
-254 ASNFPTPL
+254 ASSFPTPL
-262 PKEITSVPVS
+262 PKEIASVLVS

-278 NALNNAANN
+278 NALNNAAKN

-298 NLAAISDYVPKTSF
+298 NLAAISDYVPKISF
-312 NHKLKKSELGETLNI
+312 NHKLKKSEIGQTLNV
-327 ECVQNKDLLASINP
+327 ECVQNKDLLASVNP

-362 QNLLKPSQDSGKDC
+362 QNLLKPSQDNGKDC
-376 SMAALNL
+376 SVVALNL

-401 HHKTQ
+401 HKKTQ

-411 NKLEAGFKILDFIKD
+411 NKLEASFKILDFIKD

>member
-29 AYKSLELVRLL
+29 AYKSLELTRLL
-40 FKSGASVQVV
+40 FKSGASIQVV
-50 MSEGAKK
+50 MSKGTKK
-57 FVTPL
+57 FIKPL

-73 HDHNEKWYYNHQNA
+73 HDRNEKWYYNYQNK

-109 NSLSKIAHALADNT
+109 NSLSKIAHALADN
-123 ISATF
+123 IVSATF

-154 LKRLKRLKDFNHIIL
+154 LKRLKDSNHIVL
-169 DTKNG
+169 DTKNA

-211 IIMGGASMEKI
+211 IIMGGASVEKI
-222 DSVRTISNL
+222 DSVRIISNL

-262 PKEITSVPVS
+262 PKGIASVPVS

-298 NLAAISDYVPKTSF
+298 NLAAISDYLPKTSF
-312 NHKLKKSELGETLNI
+312 NYKLKKSEIGETLNI
-327 ECVQNKDLLASINP
+327 ECVQNKDLLASVNP

-362 QNLLKPSQDSGKDC
+362 QNLLKPSQDNGKDC
-376 SMAALNL
+376 SVVALNL
-383 IKDSRPFGSL
+383 IKDLRPFGSL

-401 HHKTQ
+401 HKKTQ

-411 NKLEAGFKILDFIKD
+411 NKLEASFKILDFIKD

>member
-29 AYKSLELVRLL
+29 AYKSLELTRLL
-40 FKSGASVQVV
+40 FKSGASIQVV

-57 FVTPL
+57 FIKPL

-73 HDHNEKWYYNHQNA
+73 HDRNEKWYYNHQNK

-96 ANADLLIFAPLSA
+96 ADADLLIFAPLSA
-109 NSLSKIAHALADNT
+109 NSLSKIAHALADN
-123 ISATF
+123 IVSATF

-143 NMLNSPIIQSH
+143 NMLNSPITQSN
-154 LKRLKRLKDFNHIIL
+154 LKRLKDSNHIIL
-169 DTKNG
+169 DTQNA
-174 LLACDTK
+174 LLACDAK

-191 ILFKAAQTLL
+191 ILFKASQTLL

-211 IIMGGASMEKI
+211 IVMGGASVEKI
-222 DSVRTISNL
+222 DSVRVISNL

-262 PKEITSVPVS
+262 PKEIASVPVN

-278 NALNNAANN
+278 NALNEAAKN
-287 LQKHALKPLLF
+287 LQKHALKPLFF
-298 NLAAISDYVPKTSF
+298 NLAAISDYLPKISF

-327 ECVQNKDLLASINP
+327 ECVQNKDLLASVNP

-362 QNLLKPSQDSGKDC
+362 QNLLKPSQNNGKDC
-376 SMAALNL
+376 SVAALNL

-393 ENELWLFS
+393 DNELWLFS
-401 HHKTQ
+401 HKKTQ

>member
-29 AYKSLELVRLL
+29 AYKSLELTRLL
-40 FKSGASVQVV
+40 FKSGASIQVV
-50 MSEGAKK
+50 MSKGAQK
-57 FVTPL
+57 FIKPL

-73 HDHNEKWYYNHQNA
+73 HDRNEKWYYNHQNK

-96 ANADLLIFAPLSA
+96 ASADLLIFAPLSA

-143 NMLNSPIIQSH
+143 NMLNSPITQSN
-154 LKRLKRLKDFNHIIL
+154 LKRLKDSNHIIL
-169 DTKNG
+169 DTKNA

-191 ILFKAAQTLL
+191 ILFKATQTLL

-211 IIMGGASMEKI
+211 IVMGGASVEKI
-222 DSVRTISNL
+222 DSVRVISNL

-254 ASNFPTPL
+254 ASSFPTPL
-262 PKEITSVPVS
+262 PKEIASVLVS

-278 NALNNAANN
+278 NALNNAAKN

-298 NLAAISDYVPKTSF
+298 NLAAISDYLPKTSF
-312 NHKLKKSELGETLNI
+312 NHKLKKSEIGETLNV
-327 ECVQNKDLLASINP
+327 ECVQNKDLLASVNP

-362 QNLLKPSQDSGKDC
+362 QNLLKPSQDNGKDC
-376 SMAALNL
+376 SVVALNL

-393 ENELWLFS
+393 DNELWLFS
-401 HHKTQ
+401 HKKTQ

-411 NKLEAGFKILDFIKD
+411 NKLEASFKILDFIKD

>member
-29 AYKSLELVRLL
+29 AYKSLELTRLL
-40 FKSGASVQVV
+40 FKSGTSIQVV

-57 FVTPL
+57 FIKPL

-73 HDHNEKWYYNHQNA
+73 HDRNEKWYYNHQNK

-96 ANADLLIFAPLSA
+96 ASADLLIFAPLSA

-128 LACASPKILAPSMNT
+128 LACTSPKILAPSMNT
-143 NMLNSPIIQSH
+143 NMLNSPIIQSN
-154 LKRLKRLKDFNHIIL
+154 LKRLKDSNHIIL
-169 DTKNG
+169 DTKNA

-191 ILFKAAQTLL
+191 ILFKATQTLL

-211 IIMGGASMEKI
+211 IIMGGASVEKI
-222 DSVRTISNL
+222 DSVRIISNL

-262 PKEITSVPVS
+262 PKEIASVLVS

-278 NALNNAANN
+278 NALNNAAKN

-298 NLAAISDYVPKTSF
+298 NLAAISDYAPKISF
-312 NHKLKKSELGETLNI
+312 NHKLKKSELGETLNV
-327 ECVQNKDLLASINP
+327 ECVQNKDLLASVNP

-362 QNLLKPSQDSGKDC
+362 QNLLKPSQDNGKDC
-376 SMAALNL
+376 SVVALNL

-401 HHKTQ
+401 HKKTQ

-411 NKLEAGFKILDFIKD
+411 NKLEASFKILDFIKD

>member
-29 AYKSLELVRLL
+29 AYKSLELTRLL
-40 FKSGASVQVV
+40 FKSGASIQVV
-50 MSEGAKK
+50 MSKGAKK
-57 FVTPL
+57 FIKPL

-73 HDHNEKWYYNHQNA
+73 HDRNEKWYYNHQNK

-96 ANADLLIFAPLSA
+96 TSADLLIFAPLSA

-123 ISATF
+123 ISAAF

-143 NMLNSPIIQSH
+143 NMLNSPITQSN
-154 LKRLKRLKDFNHIIL
+154 LKRLKDSNHIIL
-169 DTKNG
+169 DTQNA

-191 ILFKAAQTLL
+191 ILFKATQTLL

-211 IIMGGASMEKI
+211 IVMGGASMEKI
-222 DSVRTISNL
+222 DSVRIISNL

-254 ASNFPTPL
+254 ASSFPTPL
-262 PKEITSVPVS
+262 PKEITSVSVS

-278 NALNNAANN
+278 NALNNAAKN

-298 NLAAISDYVPKTSF
+298 NLAAISDYLPKTSF
-312 NHKLKKSELGETLNI
+312 NHKLKKSEIGETLNI
-327 ECVQNKDLLASINP
+327 ECVQNKDLLASVNP

-362 QNLLKPSQDSGKDC
+362 QNLLKPSQDNGKDC
-376 SMAALNL
+376 SVAALNL

-401 HHKTQ
+401 HKKTQ

-411 NKLEAGFKILDFIKD
+411 NKLEASFKILDFIKD